1 MWLYTVLLLAKCS
14 WFASNIG
21 KLSCTSWYDDDND
34 NDVDTGDEKGDDDG
48 DDDVED
54 DDNGFDWTEILD
66 DVIVCIL
73 VY

>member
-1 MWLYTVLLLAKCS
+1 MKM
-14 WFASNIG
+14 
-21 KLSCTSWYDDDND
+21 TSTWWTQGNYGNDYDTDDEN
-34 NDVDTGDEKGDDDG
+34 GGDDDD

-54 DDNGFDWTEILD
+54 DDNDFDWSEILD